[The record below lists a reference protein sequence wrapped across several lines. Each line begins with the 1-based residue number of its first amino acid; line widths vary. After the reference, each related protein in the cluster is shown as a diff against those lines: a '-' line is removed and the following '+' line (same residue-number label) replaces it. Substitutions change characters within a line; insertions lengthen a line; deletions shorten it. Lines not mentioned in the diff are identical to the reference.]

1 MAPWDTVFLQH
12 GQDSMGWNNQRLVW
26 SGRKIVPWYVGCLR
40 ICWAIDRAQRP
51 WPHVRRSS
59 ERSFFFWAPVFS
71 KGSVEWSETF
81 SHWNFFVGPSRS
93 QHSWIGDG
101 PGGAT
106 AADLGWAEVGSWEN
120 FLWKE
125 LGPAGFWFEFWIVWL
140 CIFTIRGVE
149 IRGAYFWGSW
159 RMDPPNKP
167 PKWVGCHLGFMKG
180 PRPQSPAGRQRQ
192 RERRSAE
199 SWNNLRAPGSSEF
212 ELGDGA
218 WKNKSWTEWLDHFFL
233 AIYFWLWILGQGF
246 RRKKVGW
253 VATSLNVQAI
263 VQRLRTEVKG
273 SGCVLQETNRET
285 MGLPILQLG
294 KAWTGW
300 TFSQGLVSY
309 LGQSKAERPCRRRS
323 HRWRLRCIWRQLLLK
338 PSSASQHQAEHFL
351 PPKKSPSQNW

>member
-1 MAPWDTVFLQH
+1 M
-12 GQDSMGWNNQRLVW
+12 
-26 SGRKIVPWYVGCLR
+26 R
-40 ICWAIDRAQRP
+40 IL
-51 WPHVRRSS
+51 
-59 ERSFFFWAPVFS
+59 
-71 KGSVEWSETF
+71 KNG
-81 SHWNFFVGPSRS
+81 
-93 QHSWIGDG
+93 
-101 PGGAT
+101 
-106 AADLGWAEVGSWEN
+106 
-120 FLWKE
+120 
-125 LGPAGFWFEFWIVWL
+125 
-140 CIFTIRGVE
+140 
-149 IRGAYFWGSW
+149 
-159 RMDPPNKP
+159 PPNKP

-323 HRWRLRCIWRQLLLK
+323 HRWRLRCIWRQLLLNHLPLPNIRLNIFYPPK
-338 PSSASQHQAEHFL
+338 NHQARIGRRENSQETIMFGGVFYCRFL
-351 PPKKSPSQNW
+351 WIPWNQAGHSANSPPEMRMSGPWGYRGNRPADWLVAISYGSKSIKIKKVWGWSPPFIWTIL